1 MIEKRLFVSNSFE
14 ISCFEFVL
22 SFELRASNL
31 GGVAVRQQAPQY
43 RYRGI
48 MEFMILALLFFL
60 GLTIQVYGQDEQ
72 SGEEGFRIGVA
83 VDQVSLSVSARSV
96 NGGFVR
102 DLTQDD
108 FRVFEN
114 GELQQIVNFY
124 SGEVPVKVLLLIDAS
139 GSTRVNQGEIRRAAL
154 LFAQSLGEEDQVAV
168 ITFNYAPKLILNW
181 TNEIEKVQSA
191 LESIYAKGSTVLN
204 DAIYVAFDDLFRGL
218 EGKKA
223 VILLTDGVDTGS
235 MVSFDE
241 SMDLALRSEGMV
253 YVVSKLDEYWMS
265 AIQARQELSARGRWI
280 PKELKDDYI
289 LGVRRSLKRLAEL
302 SGGKYLDT
310 KTFNSLTDVYAQVA
324 EELKN
329 QYYVSY
335 VPREKGRN
343 GEWREIDVQVNR
355 GGVVA
360 SSRRGYFAGQQGPGQ
375 PN

>member
-1 MIEKRLFVSNSFE
+1 
-14 ISCFEFVL
+14 
-22 SFELRASNL
+22 
-31 GGVAVRQQAPQY
+31 
-43 RYRGI
+43 
-48 MEFMILALLFFL
+48 MILVLLLLLILASHGFSQ
-60 GLTIQVYGQDEQ
+60 TEDTEP
-72 SGEEGFRIGVA
+72 SDEEGFRIGVA
-83 VDQVSLSVSARSV
+83 VDQVSLSVNARSV

-108 FRVFEN
+108 FKVFEN
-114 GELQQIVNFY
+114 GELQHIVNFY
-124 SGEVPVKVLLLIDAS
+124 SGEVPVHVVLLIDAS
-139 GSTRVNQGEIRRAAL
+139 GSTRISQGEIRRAAM

-181 TNEIEKVQSA
+181 TNDMEKVQLA

-204 DAIYVAFDDLFRGL
+204 DAIYVTFDDLFRGL

-235 MVSFDE
+235 MVSFEE
-241 SMDLALRSEGMV
+241 SMELALSSEAMV
-253 YVVSKLDEYWMS
+253 YVVSKLDEYWMA
-265 AIQARQELSARGRWI
+265 AIQARQELSARGRLV

-289 LGVRRSLKRLAEL
+289 LSVRRSLKRLAEL
-302 SGGKYLDT
+302 SGGKYLDA
-310 KTFNSLTDVYAQVA
+310 KVFASLTDVYAQVA

-335 VPREKGRN
+335 IPRDKTKN

-360 SSRRGYFAGQQGPGQ
+360 SSRRGYYAGR
-375 PN
+375 

>member
-1 MIEKRLFVSNSFE
+1 MLLAF
-14 ISCFEFVL
+14 L
-22 SFELRASNL
+22 
-31 GGVAVRQQAPQY
+31 
-43 RYRGI
+43 
-48 MEFMILALLFFL
+48 ILA
-60 GLTIQVYGQDEQ
+60 GLMLQGFGQAEETGQESD
-72 SGEEGFRIGVA
+72 EGFRIGVA
-83 VDQVSLSVSARSV
+83 VDQVSLSVNARSV

-102 DLTQDD
+102 DLTGED

-139 GSTRVNQGEIRRAAL
+139 GSTRVSQGEIRKAAL
-154 LFAQSLGEEDQVAV
+154 LFAQSLGEEDEVAV

-181 TNEIEKVQSA
+181 TNDIGKVQHA
-191 LESIYAKGSTVLN
+191 LESIYPKGSTVMN

-241 SMDLALRSEGMV
+241 AMELALRSEAMV
-253 YVVSKLDEYWMS
+253 YIVSKLDEYWMA
-265 AIQARQELSARGRWI
+265 AIQARQELSARGQFT

-310 KTFNSLTDVYAQVA
+310 KAFASLTDVYAQVA

-329 QYYVSY
+329 QYWVSY
-335 VPREKGRN
+335 IPRNKTKN
-343 GEWREIDVQVNR
+343 GEWREIDIQVNR

-360 SSRRGYFAGQQGPGQ
+360 SSRRGYFASSQR
-375 PN
+375 

>member
-1 MIEKRLFVSNSFE
+1 MV
-14 ISCFEFVL
+14 
-22 SFELRASNL
+22 
-31 GGVAVRQQAPQY
+31 
-43 RYRGI
+43 
-48 MEFMILALLFFL
+48 LALLILL
-60 GLTIQVYGQDEQ
+60 GLTIQGFGQTEEAGQ
-72 SGEEGFRIGVA
+72 SDEEGFRIGVA
-83 VDQVSLSVSARSV
+83 VDQVSLSVNARSV

-102 DLTQDD
+102 DLTRDD

-124 SGEVPVKVLLLIDAS
+124 SGEVPVNVVLLIDAS
-139 GSTRVNQGEIRRAAL
+139 GSTRDSQGEIRRAAM
-154 LFAQSLGEEDQVAV
+154 LFAQSLGKEDKVAV

-181 TNEIEKVQSA
+181 TNDIDKVQLA
-191 LESIYAKGSTVLN
+191 LESIYAKGATVLN
-204 DAIYVAFDDLFRGL
+204 DAIYVIFDDLFRGM

-235 MVSFDE
+235 MVSFEE
-241 SMDLALRSEGMV
+241 SMDLALSSEAMV
-253 YVVSKLDEYWMS
+253 YIVSKLDEYWMA
-265 AIQARQELSARGRWI
+265 AIQARQELSSRGRLI

-310 KTFNSLTDVYAQVA
+310 KAFASLTDVYAQVA

-335 VPREKGRN
+335 VPRDKTRN
-343 GEWREIDVQVNR
+343 GEWREIDIQVNR

-360 SSRRGYFAGQQGPGQ
+360 SSRRGYFAGRQGSGQ